1 MVGTEGHLY
10 CVALGVTLPLQFC
23 VPNLPVGNKIVSSL
37 TEDLKLIWYLN
48 RIMLIRPINLE
59 VPGIPDVR
67 YKQTRNE
74 REHRVELP

>member
-10 CVALGVTLPLQFC
+10 SVALGVTLPLQFC
-23 VPNLPVGNKIVSSL
+23 VPHLPVGDKLVSSL
-37 TEDLKLIWYLN
+37 TEDLKLMWYLN

-74 REHRVELP
+74 REYRVE